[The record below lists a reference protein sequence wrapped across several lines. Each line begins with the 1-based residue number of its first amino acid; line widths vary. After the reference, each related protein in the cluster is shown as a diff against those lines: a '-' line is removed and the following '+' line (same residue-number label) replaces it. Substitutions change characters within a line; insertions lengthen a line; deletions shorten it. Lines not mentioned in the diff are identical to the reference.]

1 MATVDLSQYG
11 ITGATEI
18 VHNPSYDELYKEEM
32 KADLEGYEK
41 GQRPGLQENQ
51 ILQLPKPG
59 LPIG

>member
-41 GQRPGLQENQ
+41 DRKVNLA
-51 ILQLPKPG
+51 LSTL
-59 LPIG
+59 

>member
-32 KADLEGYEK
+32 KDRKVNLALST
-41 GQRPGLQENQ
+41 L
-51 ILQLPKPG
+51 
-59 LPIG
+59 